1 MSDVTAISFA
11 DRLVGNYLEALGSS
25 APAPGGG
32 SAAGLAGTMGCA
44 LGEMVCNLTLA
55 RAQDETVDELRA
67 TLVDL
72 RESILAQAQADER
85 AFGAYR
91 AATAL
96 PRSTD
101 AEKTARRQ
109 AIEEALIAAAE
120 VPLAMVTLGLEAFAA
135 LRGAATVGTSH
146 ALGDLLTGGY
156 LLQAMIL
163 GSLENIEANAF
174 LMKIPENRERFEHAA
189 HSARVDLEAALS
201 GLQAAVAARRG

>member
-55 RAQDETVDELRA
+55 RAHEETVDELRA
-67 TLVDL
+67 TLVGL
-72 RESILAQAQADER
+72 RNSILAQAQADER

-96 PRSTD
+96 PRSTEV
-101 AEKTARRQ
+101 EKAARRQ
-109 AIEEALIAAAE
+109 AIEEALVAAAE